1 MSLELICVGTGRDGT
16 VTLTQLI
23 TQIFEKNN
31 VLGTVGHEYHSVDFY
46 NLFFEHCET
55 GDEKILR
62 RIKLLFQECPHKA
75 IVGNGYASLLPIV
88 KEVFP
93 EIKLIHLKRKD
104 KQAFIQSALKNQS
117 LFPETYINY
126 GSKDGIM
133 RRTSAVQTGEMT
145 QEEWDAHSLEER
157 FDWYYNYTHAL
168 IESNHKIFA
177 KYFEVATEELSEKEI
192 LKKLTKFVVQSCGS
206 SKALWYK
213 QPEAVRLN
221 RHTYVSVDDFPK
233 NYRPYGQWL
242 FGKFD
247 VKRVTSE
254 ETYFSDFALNA
265 FISWQGYL
273 LTGFANEV
281 NPGAMASKKKIKN
294 NINKMREVLNRRLKE
309 LDLLENYIKNK

>member
-46 NLFFEHCET
+46 NLFCEHCET

-157 FDWYYNYTHAL
+157 FDCIIITRTH
-168 IESNHKIFA
+168 
-177 KYFEVATEELSEKEI
+177 
-192 LKKLTKFVVQSCGS
+192 
-206 SKALWYK
+206 
-213 QPEAVRLN
+213 
-221 RHTYVSVDDFPK
+221 
-233 NYRPYGQWL
+233 
-242 FGKFD
+242 
-247 VKRVTSE
+247 
-254 ETYFSDFALNA
+254 
-265 FISWQGYL
+265 
-273 LTGFANEV
+273 
-281 NPGAMASKKKIKN
+281 
-294 NINKMREVLNRRLKE
+294 
-309 LDLLENYIKNK
+309 

>member
-1 MSLELICVGTGRDGT
+1 M
-16 VTLTQLI
+16 
-23 TQIFEKNN
+23 
-31 VLGTVGHEYHSVDFY
+31 H
-46 NLFFEHCET
+46 
-55 GDEKILR
+55 
-62 RIKLLFQECPHKA
+62 
-75 IVGNGYASLLPIV
+75 
-88 KEVFP
+88 
-93 EIKLIHLKRKD
+93 
-104 KQAFIQSALKNQS
+104 
-117 LFPETYINY
+117 
-126 GSKDGIM
+126 
-133 RRTSAVQTGEMT
+133 
-145 QEEWDAHSLEER
+145 
-157 FDWYYNYTHAL
+157 YNYTHAL

-265 FISWQGYL
+265 FISAGISFDW
-273 LTGFANEV
+273 
-281 NPGAMASKKKIKN
+281 IC
-294 NINKMREVLNRRLKE
+294 
-309 LDLLENYIKNK
+309 